1 MYLYTV
7 EAGLK
12 FGQFNGKDEFTTKES
27 ERIIRLPMYYGLT
40 NTKQQKVIDCVFK
53 FYQ

>member
-12 FGQFNGKDEFTTKES
+12 FGKFYGKDEFTTQES

-40 NTKQQKVIDCVFK
+40 NTEQQKVINSVIKFFK
-53 FYQ
+53 